1 MVKEDYG
8 AISVISDDEKA
19 AFEIPMIKG
28 EVPE

>member
-19 AFEIPMIKG
+19 AVEIPMIRV